1 MEHKINELLQKL
13 SLDEKLAMVHG
24 AGLFRTGGVERLD
37 IPAFY
42 FSDGPHGVRAE
53 FHNSKWIAVNQNDDF
68 VSYLPCNST
77 LASTWD
83 RELAYKS
90 GYVLGEEAR
99 GRGKDMILA
108 PGINM
113 KRSPLCGRNFEYLTE
128 DPYLAGEFA
137 VQIIK
142 GIQENDVSACVKHY
156 AVNGQE
162 TDRLM
167 VDTIADERTLREIYL
182 PAFKKAISEGG
193 SYSIMGAYNKLNG
206 SHCCEHKALLDEILR
221 KEWGFDG
228 TVVSD
233 WGAVHRTKETAEVS
247 MDIEMSVTDNFDEYF
262 FANPLKEKIEKGEI
276 NIAYVDEKVRNVLRM
291 MYRLNM
297 LGEDKENRKKG
308 AYNTPE
314 HREAMYRVAADGI
327 VLLKNEDR
335 KLPLASKIKKIAV
348 IGKNAEVMHA
358 YGGGSSEIKA
368 LYEICPLMGIKMYL
382 GGNTRVCYAPGYLI
396 PEKKQEGDVNWQQ
409 DSVSAEALAA
419 LPVPVSENDMT
430 DTDEGKALLEQALAI
445 AKECDEVIFI
455 GGLNHEYDVEGNDR
469 ASMKLPYG
477 QDKVI
482 EALLKVKPD
491 MTIVMIGGAPV
502 EMPWRDR
509 AKAIVWAYYAG
520 METGNA
526 LADIL
531 FGKVNPSGKLA
542 ETFPIT
548 YADTP
553 TAKNGEFAKPGRI
566 ELKEGVFVGYRYY
579 ESKEVE
585 VAYCFGHGLS
595 YTEFSFSNFEVA
607 EAENGKL
614 AVHFTISNVGERA
627 GAEVVQVYTGPANAG
642 DIHPVKELKGFEKL
656 YLEAGESR
664 DVTIMLS
671 KEDFAHYDC
680 EKKAFVTEPGEYK
693 LMVGVSVQDIRWE
706 TKLVSKGT
714 IQ

>member
-1 MEHKINELLQKL
+1 MEQKIEKLLGEL
-13 SLDEKLAMVHG
+13 SLEEKLTMIHG
-24 AGLFRTGGVERLD
+24 AGLFRTGAVERLD

-53 FHNSKWIAVNQNDDF
+53 FHNSKWISLDQNDDF
-68 VSYLPCNST
+68 VSYLPSNST
-77 LASTWD
+77 LASTWN

-99 GRGKDMILA
+99 GRGKDMILS
-108 PGINM
+108 PGMNIHRN
-113 KRSPLCGRNFEYLTE
+113 PLCGRNFEYLTE
-128 DPYLAGEFA
+128 DPYFAGELA

-142 GIQENDVSACVKHY
+142 GIQEKDVSACVKHY

-167 VDTIADERTLREIYL
+167 VDTVVDERTLREIYL
-182 PAFKKAISEGG
+182 PAFKKAILEGK

-206 SHCCEHKALLDEILR
+206 SHCCEHKSLLDDILR
-221 KEWGFDG
+221 EEWGFDG

-262 FANPLKEKIEKGEI
+262 FANPLKEMVENGEI
-276 NIAYVDEKVRNVLRM
+276 SEEYIDQKVRNTLRM
-291 MYRLNM
+291 MYRLHM
-297 LGEDKENRKKG
+297 LGEDKENRKPG

-314 HREAMYRVAADGI
+314 HREAMYQVAAEGI
-327 VLLKNEDR
+327 VLLQNEES
-335 KLPLASKIKKIAV
+335 KLPLDKKAVKKIAV
-348 IGKNAEVMHA
+348 IGKNAAVMHA
-358 YGGGSSEIKA
+358 NGGGSSEIKA
-368 LYEICPLMGIKMYL
+368 LYEISPLMGIKMHV
-382 GGNTRVCYAPGYLI
+382 GGNVKTLYASGYLI
-396 PEKKQEGDVNWQQ
+396 PDKKQEGDVNWQQ
-409 DSVSAEALAA
+409 DSISAEALAA
-419 LPVPVSENDMT
+419 IPTPVDSKDMT
-430 DTDEGKALLEQALAI
+430 ETEEGKRLLEEAI
-445 AKECDEVIFI
+445 SLAKECDEVIFI
-455 GGLNHEYDVEGNDR
+455 GGMNHEYDVEGNDR

-482 EALLKVKPD
+482 EALLEVRPD
-491 MTIVMIGGAPV
+491 MTVVLVAGAPV
-502 EMPWRDR
+502 EMPWRDK

-542 ETFPIT
+542 ETFPVT

-579 ESKEVE
+579 ESKDVD

-595 YTEFSFSNFEVA
+595 YAEFELSDLQVCHA
-607 EAENGKL
+607 EGGKI
-614 AVHFTISNVGERA
+614 TISLSIANTGKVS
-627 GAEVVQVYTGPANAG
+627 GAEVVQVYTGLEVL
-642 DIHPVKELKGFEKL
+642 DLQHPKKELKGFEKIF
-656 YLEAGESR
+656 LEAGESK
-664 DVTIMLS
+664 TIMFELS
-671 KEDFAHYDC
+671 AEDFAHFDV
-680 EKKAFVTEPGEYK
+680 EKKAFVTKAGNYK
-693 LMVGVSVQDIRWE
+693 IMVGTSVQDIRLE
-706 TKLVSKGT
+706 EIITL
-714 IQ
+714 

>member
-1 MEHKINELLQKL
+1 MEQKIESLLKQL
-13 SLDEKLAMVHG
+13 TLEEKLTMIHG
-24 AGLFRTGGVERLD
+24 AGLFRTGEVERLD

-53 FHNSKWIAVNQNDDF
+53 FQNSKWISLDQNDDF
-68 VSYLPCNST
+68 VSYLPSNST
-77 LASTWD
+77 LASTWN

-108 PGINM
+108 PGINI

-128 DPYLAGEFA
+128 DPYFAGEFA

-167 VDTIADERTLREIYL
+167 VDTIVDERTLREIYL
-182 PAFKKAISEGG
+182 PAFKKAILEGG

-206 SHCCEHKALLDEILR
+206 SHCCEHKALLDDILR
-221 KEWGFDG
+221 EEWGFDG

-262 FANPLKEKIEKGEI
+262 FANPLKEMVESGEI
-276 NIAYVDEKVRNVLRM
+276 SMDYVDQKVRNTLRM
-291 MYRLNM
+291 MYRLKM
-297 LGEDKENRKKG
+297 LGEDRKRRKPG

-314 HREAMYRVAADGI
+314 HREAMYRVAAEGI
-327 VLLKNEDR
+327 VLLKNEK
-335 KLPLASKIKKIAV
+335 KLPLSGKAKKIAV
-348 IGKNAEVMHA
+348 IGRNATVMHA

-368 LYEICPLMGIKMYL
+368 LYEISPLMGIKMHL
-382 GGNTRVCYAPGYLI
+382 GGNTKVLYAPGYLT
-396 PEKKQEGDVNWQQ
+396 EDKKQESDVNWQQ
-409 DSVSAEALAA
+409 DSISAEALAA
-419 LPVPVSENDMT
+419 LPTPVDMHDST
-430 DTDEGKALLEQALAI
+430 ETEEGKKLLEEAVRLAG
-445 AKECDEVIFI
+445 ECDEVIFV
-455 GGLNHEYDVEGNDR
+455 GGMNHEYDVEGNDR

-491 MTIVMIGGAPV
+491 MTVVLIAGAPV
-502 EMPWRDR
+502 EMPWRNQ

-542 ETFPIT
+542 ETFPVT

-579 ESKEVE
+579 DSKDVE

-595 YTEFSFSNFEVA
+595 YTEFAFSDLQVTKIADDDITVSLTVA
-607 EAENGKL
+607 N
-614 AVHFTISNVGERA
+614 IGETD
-627 GAEVVQVYTGPANAG
+627 GAEVVQIYTGAEAVSEK
-642 DIHPVKELKGFEKL
+642 HPKKELKDFGKIF
-656 YLEAGESR
+656 LEAGER
-664 DVTIMLS
+664 KTITFKL
-671 KEDFAHYDC
+671 KAEDFAHFD
-680 EKKAFVTEPGEYK
+680 EEAKAFVTEPGNYK
-693 LMVGVSVQDIRWE
+693 IMVGASVQDIRLEE
-706 TKLVSKGT
+706 TVVF
-714 IQ
+714 

>member
-1 MEHKINELLQKL
+1 MEQKIESLLKELT
-13 SLDEKLAMVHG
+13 LDEKLTMIHG
-24 AGLFRTGGVERLD
+24 AGLFRTGEVARLD

-53 FHNSKWIAVNQNDDF
+53 FQNSKWISLDQNDDF
-68 VSYLPCNST
+68 VSYLPSNST
-77 LASTWD
+77 LASTWN
-83 RELAYKS
+83 RELAYQS

-108 PGINM
+108 PGINI

-128 DPYLAGEFA
+128 DPYFAGEFA

-167 VDTIADERTLREIYL
+167 VDTIVDERTLREIYL
-182 PAFKKAISEGG
+182 PAFKKAIREGG

-206 SHCCEHKALLDEILR
+206 SHCCEHKTLLDDILR

-262 FANPLKEKIEKGEI
+262 FANPLKEKIESGEI
-276 NIAYVDEKVRNVLRM
+276 SMDYIDQKVKNTLRM
-291 MYRLNM
+291 MYRLHM
-297 LGEDKENRKKG
+297 LGEDREQRKPG

-314 HREAMYRVAADGI
+314 HREAMYQVAAEGI
-327 VLLKNEDR
+327 VLLKNEEK
-335 KLPLASKIKKIAV
+335 KLPLSAKTKKIAV
-348 IGKNAEVMHA
+348 IGKNAAVMHA
-358 YGGGSSEIKA
+358 NGGGSSEIKA
-368 LYEICPLMGIKMYL
+368 LYEISPLMGIKMHL
-382 GGNTRVCYAPGYLI
+382 GGNAKVLYAPGYLTE
-396 PEKKQEGDVNWQQ
+396 EKKQESDVNWQQ
-409 DSVSAEALAA
+409 DSINTEALAA
-419 LPVPVSENDMT
+419 LPTPVAMNDST
-430 DTDEGKALLEQALAI
+430 ETEEGKKLLEQALSL

-455 GGLNHEYDVEGNDR
+455 GGMNHEYDVEGNDR

-482 EALLKVKPD
+482 EALLEVKPD
-491 MTIVMIGGAPV
+491 MTVVMVAGAPV
-502 EMPWRDR
+502 EMPWRDK
-509 AKAIVWAYYAG
+509 AKAIIWAYYAG

-579 ESKEVE
+579 DSKDVD

-595 YTEFSFSNFEVA
+595 YTEFSFSDLLVSKADAGAITVSLTVA
-607 EAENGKL
+607 N
-614 AVHFTISNVGERA
+614 TGERA
-627 GAEVVQVYTGPANAG
+627 GAEVVQVYTGAETVSEQ
-642 DIHPVKELKGFEKL
+642 HPKKELKGFEKIF
-656 YLEAGESR
+656 LEAGESKS
-664 DVTIMLS
+664 VAFELTP
-671 KEDFAHYDC
+671 EDFAHFDE
-680 EKKAFVTEPGEYK
+680 EKKAFVTESGNYK
-693 LMVGVSVQDIRWE
+693 IMVGASVQDIRLVE
-706 TKLVSKGT
+706 TVVL
-714 IQ
+714 